1 MSVHGSE
8 IVLCN
13 RKLSTYI
20 NALARAGFVIEQLVE
35 DCDEDTKKAEGDL
48 DLKTKKAKMLP
59 IMKKENFSKPVT
71 LTNKDIGTVG
81 IVLSVD
87 EATGRIAYVS
97 CQNPFAF
104 QMAQRT
110 GSENIPQM
118 I

>member
-1 MSVHGSE
+1 
-8 IVLCN
+8 
-13 RKLSTYI
+13 
-20 NALARAGFVIEQLVE
+20 
-35 DCDEDTKKAEGDL
+35 
-48 DLKTKKAKMLP
+48 
-59 IMKKENFSKPVT
+59 MKKENFSKPVT